1 MCDIHLLT
9 TKLNQIITINTRTKC
24 FYIDYSALTTDQLGP
39 DGQKNCLT
47 SATWQ
52 LGEETFLRD
61 SHEFTDED
69 PNT

>member
-1 MCDIHLLT
+1 MGFNLGFKGLT
-9 TKLNQIITINTRTKC
+9 RIITINTRTSTRC

-39 DGQKNCLT
+39 DGQKNSLT

-61 SHEFTDED
+61 SLT
-69 PNT
+69 